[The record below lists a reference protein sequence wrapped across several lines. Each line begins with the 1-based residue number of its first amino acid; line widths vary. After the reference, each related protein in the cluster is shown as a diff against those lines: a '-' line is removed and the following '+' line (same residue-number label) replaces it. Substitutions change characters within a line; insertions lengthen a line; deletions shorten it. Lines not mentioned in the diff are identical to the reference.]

1 MIFKKKMI
9 NDKSCYNNIEKDIYI
24 YIYKYSVIIRMQEY
38 RVSINGEI
46 KGN

>member
-1 MIFKKKMI
+1 MI
-9 NDKSCYNNIEKDIYI
+9 NDKLCYNNIEKDI